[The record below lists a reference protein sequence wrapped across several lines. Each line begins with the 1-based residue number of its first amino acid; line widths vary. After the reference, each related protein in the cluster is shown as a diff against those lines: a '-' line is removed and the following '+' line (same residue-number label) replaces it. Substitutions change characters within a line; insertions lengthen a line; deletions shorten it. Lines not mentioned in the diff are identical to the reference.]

1 MLKDILDFRRAVRYY
16 ASTPISEEKVQECL
30 KLATLAP
37 TTYNM
42 QLYEVYHITDKEL
55 LKKLG
60 HACLDQQTATTAQ
73 QMVVFVARQDKHR
86 LHAVIYSAIV
96 RQRNKPSASRNKR
109 SFTTS

>member
-60 HACLDQQTATTAQ
+60 HACLDYSAANGSIRCPTRQTPS
-73 QMVVFVARQDKHR
+73 ARQEG
-86 LHAVIYSAIV
+86 
-96 RQRNKPSASRNKR
+96 SRV
-109 SFTTS
+109 